1 MENAN
6 KRIHRFMPGDTDL
19 AAVSQR
25 DLIQLD
31 RRLNDRPRRCLGYRT
46 PTEVFMAHLKEGG

>member
-6 KRIHRFMPGDTDL
+6 KRICGFMPSDTDL

-25 DLIQLD
+25 VLTQPA
-31 RRLNDRPRRCLGYRT
+31 RHLNDQPRRCLGYRA
-46 PTEVFMAHLKEGG
+46 PAEVFMTHLQEEG